1 MKPGVAM
8 DVVLA
13 GVGGQGVLSAA
24 AILSLAAREAGLQ
37 VRQGEVHGMSQR
49 GGAVEAH
56 LRIAGE
62 PVASGLI
69 PRHRAGLILSL
80 EPVEGLRYLEYL
92 SPDGTLVTSVD
103 PFENIPDY
111 PDLDGVLDRIRSL
124 PRSVLIPA
132 RTLAREAG
140 SANAVNVVMV
150 GASSSFMPMDP
161 CLIEEG
167 IVALFSRKGEKVV
180 KINLEAFRLGRSA
193 ATEALAGPVGADA
206 GSGAPA

>member
-1 MKPGVAM
+1 MKRVCAV
-8 DVVLA
+8 DLVLA

-24 AILSLAAREAGLQ
+24 AILSLSAREAGFH

-56 LRIAGE
+56 LRIGTE

-69 PRHRAGLILSL
+69 PRHRADLILSL

-92 SPDGTLVTSVD
+92 SPEGTLVTSID

-111 PDLDGVLDRIRSL
+111 PELEGVLDRIRSL

-150 GASSSFMPMDP
+150 GAASSFVPMDP
-161 CLIEEG
+161 CLVEEG
-167 IVALFSRKGEKVV
+167 IVSLFSRKGEKVV

-193 ATEALAGPVGADA
+193 ATASPAVSA
-206 GSGAPA
+206 GSGSVPTPGA

>member
-1 MKPGVAM
+1 V

-24 AILSLAAREAGLQ
+24 AILSLSAREAGFQ

-56 LRIAGE
+56 LRIADE

-69 PRHRAGLILSL
+69 PRHRADLILSL
-80 EPVEGLRYLEYL
+80 EPLEGLRYLDYL
-92 SPDGTLVTSVD
+92 STDGTLVTSAD

-111 PDLDGVLDRIRSL
+111 PELEGVLEKIRSL
-124 PRSVLIPA
+124 PRSVLVPA

-150 GASSSFMPMDP
+150 GAASSFLPMDP

-193 ATEALAGPVGADA
+193 ATQALA
-206 GSGAPA
+206 APARNEAGTGAGTGSRA